1 MPPHNIFIAALGDFF
16 SPRVLLVTLFSFIL
30 TIAVFA
36 LGITLLFG
44 STEMLASWFVA
55 TQDGLNQSIEQ
66 SWFLSLISLF
76 FVTKMIVTVLF
87 FFTSAFI
94 VYVLFLVVFSTIVGF
109 FSGYFIKEI
118 GRIYYPEV
126 EQKGMNFLVYLYI
139 LIKTI
144 VVTLL
149 LFVLLLP
156 LALLP
161 LVNLLLFVPIFYMF
175 HKMLVLEVASA
186 LMNKEEYTLLKTR
199 KSIELKGISMVCFF
213 LTMIPFLGVLIYPY
227 YVIIMSH
234 FIFRETKNLRI
245 I

>member
-30 TIAVFA
+30 TIAVFIV
-36 LGITLLFG
+36 GIALLFG
-44 STEMLASWFVA
+44 SIESLASWFVA
-55 TQDGLNQSIEQ
+55 TMDGLNQSIEQ

-76 FVTKMIVTVLF
+76 FITKMIVTVLF

-94 VYVLFLVVFSTIVGF
+94 VYVLFLVIFSTIVGF

-118 GRIYYPEV
+118 GKKYYPEV
-126 EQKGMNFLVYLYI
+126 EQKEMNFLAYLYV

-144 VVTLL
+144 VVALL

-186 LMNKEEYTLLKTR
+186 LMSMQEYTLLKTR
-199 KSIELKGISMVCFF
+199 KSIELKGISMVCFL
-213 LTMIPFLGVLIYPY
+213 LTMIPFFGVVIYPY

-234 FIFRETKNLRI
+234 FIFRDAKNLCVV
-245 I
+245 

>member
-1 MPPHNIFIAALGDFF
+1 MSHNIFISALGDFF

-30 TIAVFA
+30 TIAVFVIGVA
-36 LGITLLFG
+36 LLFG
-44 STEMLASWFVA
+44 SVETLATWFVSMM
-55 TQDGLNQSIEQ
+55 DGLNQSIEQ

-118 GRIYYPEV
+118 GTKYYPEV
-126 EQKGMNFLVYLYI
+126 QQKGMSLFAYGYLLV
-139 LIKTI
+139 KTLVI
-144 VVTLL
+144 SLV
-149 LFVLLLP
+149 LFMVLLP

-161 LVNLLLFVPIFYMF
+161 LVNLLLFLPIFYMF

-186 LMNKEEYTLLKTR
+186 LMNQTEYTMLKTR

-213 LTMIPFLGVLIYPY
+213 LTMIPFFGVVIYPY
-227 YVIIMSH
+227 YVIVMSH
-234 FIFRETKNLRI
+234 FIFRETKNLRVL
-245 I
+245 